1 MTLTQS
7 TVTQFQD
14 MIFSWWKD
22 NRRDLPWRHTKNPY
36 HILISEIMLQQTQVK
51 RVIPKYA
58 EFLAALPDVYSLANA
73 QPAQVLTLWRGLG
86 YNRRALY
93 FQKAAKVIV
102 ADYRGIIPDSESEL
116 IKLPGL
122 GLYTARAI
130 MVFAFEKNVA
140 MVDTNIRQIITHY
153 LFDGLPQKEKT
164 ILMTADRLVPA
175 GRAWEWHQALMDF
188 GALAMAKEKKAMHV
202 VKKQAPFKDSDRYYR
217 GRIIDVLRV
226 NNAKETQLV
235 ADFVREYGKTPVF
248 FHRIIDG
255 LKKDGLLVKKKSM
268 LALP

>member
-1 MTLTQS
+1 
-7 TVTQFQD
+7 

-22 NRRDLPWRHTKNPY
+22 NLRDLPWRRTRNPY
-36 HILISEIMLQQTQVK
+36 HILVSEVMLQQTQVS
-51 RVIPKYA
+51 RVLPKYT
-58 EFLAALPDVYSLANA
+58 EFLAAFPDVYSLAA
-73 QPAQVLTLWRGLG
+73 ARPAEVLTLWRGLG

-93 FQKAAKVIV
+93 LQKAAKVIV
-102 ADYRGIIPDSESEL
+102 ADYTGVFPDSETAL

-153 LFDGLPQKEKT
+153 LFGGLPQKEKL
-164 ILMTADRLVPA
+164 IQETADKLVPP

-188 GALAMAKEKKAMHV
+188 GALAMAKEKKTMHI

-226 NNAKETQLV
+226 GSAKELPLV
-235 ADFVREYGKTPVF
+235 ADFVREYGKTPAF

-255 LKKDGLLVKKKSM
+255 LMKDGLLVKKKSV